1 MIRTIN
7 DKYAIIITDCG
18 IKREKFQLFFYKL
31 IILYFFYFDR
41 SGNGCSSTHQKLPP
55 SNPRLNVNNNCTILL
70 YWLKHKHNT
79 YLCCLFL

>member
-31 IILYFFYFDR
+31 IILYFFILTEVAMGVRAPIKSF
-41 SGNGCSSTHQKLPP
+41 LP
-55 SNPRLNVNNNCTILL
+55 RI
-70 YWLKHKHNT
+70 HA
-79 YLCCLFL
+79 